1 MVDGL
6 EISSGAFELLPLL
19 KLIWNHAQAKCE
31 FAFVSGSSLSQERN
45 NGAGYHD
52 PITAADLMNRALV
65 ELGTADVLNLR
76 QYAKY
81 SGLISSIMIW
91 HHEDDRFGYVEYKD
105 STIPHSFPH
114 PGRCFDISDHGSKIQ
129 WKESEQLSLL
139 SLTYEFLSAIKPRGY
154 RIGLS
159 GVNSLLRGDID
170 HMHTRVYDEIVV
182 RMSTQEAR
190 TDFNNFKA
198 LRKLL
203 EVGNF
208 DSLVNN
214 RREKDCFI
222 NMILMFKLSIPEPTA
237 DLRIN
242 INKLLLA
249 FNSDHGSLVITVQ
262 GPDSSMKDT
271 QSVRWQHI
279 QTAVFLLLSDVS
291 EQYPSKTHQPLPQI
305 RINGCGTILGWF
317 IKGDRVYGGL
327 TPQRMSHGRK
337 QMGGPENYLKTA
349 DASSRNSQKWTAK
362 PGDIGQQRVNAV
374 L

>member
-1 MVDGL
+1 
-6 EISSGAFELLPLL
+6 
-19 KLIWNHAQAKCE
+19 
-31 FAFVSGSSLSQERN
+31 
-45 NGAGYHD
+45 
-52 PITAADLMNRALV
+52 
-65 ELGTADVLNLR
+65 
-76 QYAKY
+76 
-81 SGLISSIMIW
+81 
-91 HHEDDRFGYVEYKD
+91 
-105 STIPHSFPH
+105 
-114 PGRCFDISDHGSKIQ
+114 
-129 WKESEQLSLL
+129 
-139 SLTYEFLSAIKPRGY
+139 
-154 RIGLS
+154 
-159 GVNSLLRGDID
+159 
-170 HMHTRVYDEIVV
+170 MHTRVYDEIVV

-305 RINGCGTILGWF
+305 RINGYGTVLHATYPATAISEEKIIPCSYGIDDPADLLDQYHRKTEYLDQTGILG
-317 IKGDRVYGGL
+317 DL
-327 TPQRMSHGRK
+327 
-337 QMGGPENYLKTA
+337 
-349 DASSRNSQKWTAK
+349 ASSYDVYSYMDNDSLGSMWYCLRYYLGMVYK
-362 PGDIGQQRVNAV
+362 G
-374 L
+374 